1 MRFTL
6 LLPLVALIGYSA
18 QSVAG
23 EHLFPGDGMTCYEVA
38 PPPDIRPEIPP
49 ELTRLIRAV
58 ERRNATSNLVAIHK
72 SKARLP
78 LEDLKREQEVIAN
91 AVEAGKRHGLS
102 EERVRT
108 FFADQIKASKFI
120 QSVVMTDGLFQKLP
134 DLAPGENLASL
145 RTTLDQMQE
154 ELLSSLAAFDSA
166 NHREQCRKLVG
177 TAINNERGYTLT
189 MRAAMLQSTLSLCK
203 MAPAPD
209 SAPYRCY

>member
-18 QSVAG
+18 PSVAG
-23 EHLFPGDGMTCYEVA
+23 ELLFDDLTLHDVA
-38 PPPDIRPEIPP
+38 PPLDIPP
-49 ELTRLIRAV
+49 EVTRLIHAV
-58 ERRNATSNLVAIHK
+58 EQRNSTARLVAIYK

-120 QSVVMTDGLFQKLP
+120 QSAVMTTGLFETLP
-134 DLAPGENLASL
+134 DLAPGEDLASL
-145 RTTLDQMQE
+145 RIALDQMQE

-166 NHREQCRKLVG
+166 NYREQCRLLVG
-177 TAINNERGYTLT
+177 TAIDSKKSIKGYPLK
-189 MRAAMLQSTLSLCK
+189 MLAATAQATISLCK
-203 MAPAPD
+203 
-209 SAPYRCY
+209 RG